1 MMLDSTPPH
10 LLDQREEGWLPI
22 PFGRIN
28 EVSNLLGKRLTIAIL
43 KVKDLSPRKKNGQQK
58 LVRGQPL

>member
-1 MMLDSTPPH
+1 MLDSTPSR
-10 LLDQREEGWLPI
+10 LLDQREEGWLPM

-43 KVKDLSPRKKNGQQK
+43 KVKDLSPRKKDWQQK
-58 LVRGQPL
+58 LVRGQSL